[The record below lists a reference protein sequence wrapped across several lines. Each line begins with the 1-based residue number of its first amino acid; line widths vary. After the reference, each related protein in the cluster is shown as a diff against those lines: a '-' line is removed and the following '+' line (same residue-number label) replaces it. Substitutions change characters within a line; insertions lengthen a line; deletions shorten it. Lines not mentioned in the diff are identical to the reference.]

1 MAKIKVLSK
10 CELYDGMSI
19 TFRAPCDCTA
29 VDGLKVYY
37 NEYSQSFSFRDAQ
50 GSDLAG
56 LDGLFA
62 EGAYIKAILDTGR
75 GYAYLQNADTN
86 SYIENN
92 FKNNFY
98 LKDET
103 LTNATKSMYGLG
115 IHATPNTIFQKLAMP
130 YGYYGFDITVVTEDG
145 DPVPNVI
152 LNGLEDFEGNVPV
165 TNENGRYEIAVSAS
179 QTPTLTIGNH
189 IGIADGTF
197 ALETN
202 AEYVFTPITI
212 TVHLDTATR
221 FIDTTSEYRIYTPAN
236 AVVDLCTIGG
246 GGGGGKSNTGDGT
259 YGGGGG
265 GGYCTNLTNI
275 STISNGSALSF
286 SIGGGGAAGGGKGGA
301 TTIKCNGEVLLQA
314 DGGNGGAGFVQGK
327 GSGGGAGNGRGG
339 HSQTPSQGV
348 DASVYLFDDT
358 SLGLPGGGGG
368 GGSPNYDYSTSTP
381 GAGGKPYGGA
391 CGKGGTGT
399 GGGGGAG
406 DNMWATGGGY
416 KGGAYAR
423 VRFSS

>member
-1 MAKIKVLSK
+1 MAFLDEKGLA
-10 CELYDGMSI
+10 ELWSI
-19 TFRAPCDCTA
+19 INEWGATDATF
-29 VDGLKVYY
+29 
-37 NEYSQSFSFRDAQ
+37 
-50 GSDLAG
+50 
-56 LDGLFA
+56 
-62 EGAYIKAILDTGR
+62 
-75 GYAYLQNADTN
+75 
-86 SYIENN
+86 
-92 FKNNFY
+92 
-98 LKDET
+98 
-103 LTNATKSMYGLG
+103 SMYGLNDK
-115 IHATPNTIFQKLAMP
+115 ATPNTIFQKLAMP

-145 DPVPNVI
+145 SPVPGLV
-152 LNGLEDFEGNVPV
+152 LNGLEDFEGNTPV
-165 TNENGRYEIAVSAS
+165 SDENGRYEIAVSAS

-189 IGIADGTF
+189 IGIVDETF
-197 ALETN
+197 ALEAN

-212 TVHLDTATR
+212 TVQLDTEIK
-221 FIDTTSEYRIYTPAN
+221 FINTTSEYRIYAPAN

-275 STISNGSALSF
+275 STLSNGSVLSF

-301 TTIKCNGEVLLQA
+301 TTIKCNGDVLLQA

-391 CGKGGTGT
+391 CGKSGTGT

-423 VRFSS
+423 VRFSA